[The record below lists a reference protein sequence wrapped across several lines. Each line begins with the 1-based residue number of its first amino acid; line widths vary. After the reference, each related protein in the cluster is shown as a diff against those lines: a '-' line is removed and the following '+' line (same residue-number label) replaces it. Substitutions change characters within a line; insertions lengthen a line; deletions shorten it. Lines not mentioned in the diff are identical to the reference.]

1 MILRISI
8 TIEFLGSL
16 IRMYTFV
23 NGLFWPIF
31 LGHMIQ
37 ALTGPIYLTCTNIVV
52 NTWYADTERGRV
64 TTVISMGVAVGNAAC
79 FALAA
84 FWLNQDYNMREF
96 LWRMMLTENIV
107 FFITVMSM
115 YFLFKDKPDI
125 PPTPV
130 AEAKV
135 QTLNFFETFRVLKDN
150 ANFRYL
156 LIAFGLA

>member
-1 MILRISI
+1 
-8 TIEFLGSL
+8 
-16 IRMYTFV
+16 
-23 NGLFWPIF
+23 
-31 LGHMIQ
+31 MIQ